1 MKRYLAVLTMLL
13 IVPLALAA
21 RAPSSGSSASIRL
34 PAVAH
39 LPFVARVSIA
49 TPTGLRTPTPTVTA
63 TPRPTATATGLPMGL
78 TIIRSFPA
86 PSGTQP
92 NGLAWDGRYL
102 WMSSYMENGGIY
114 QLDPLDGSVVN
125 VYTPPAAQHSGY
137 GGLTFDGDY
146 LWEADAYGGG
156 IYQLRMSDASVVS
169 TIPCPE
175 DRVEDLAWDGT
186 HLWAAG
192 RQSSKIYRIRSSDGV
207 VTAVLEPPTQ
217 FGNNGLA
224 YFLDTLW
231 LSHEGELLRISPT
244 DGQVL
249 ARLEHSIP
257 RPDGLAWAGLR
268 LWVASFSEARIYLC
282 DIRQ

>member
-1 MKRYLAVLTMLL
+1 
-13 IVPLALAA
+13 
-21 RAPSSGSSASIRL
+21 
-34 PAVAH
+34 
-39 LPFVARVSIA
+39 
-49 TPTGLRTPTPTVTA
+49 
-63 TPRPTATATGLPMGL
+63 
-78 TIIRSFPA
+78 
-86 PSGTQP
+86 
-92 NGLAWDGRYL
+92 
-102 WMSSYMENGGIY
+102 MSSYMQNGGIY

-137 GGLTFDGDY
+137 GGLTFDGTH

-156 IYQLRMSDASVVS
+156 IYQLRMSDAGVVS
-169 TIPCPE
+169 TVPCPE
-175 DRVEDLAWDGT
+175 DYIEDLAWDGT
-186 HLWAAG
+186 HLWTAG
-192 RQSSKIYRIRSSDGV
+192 RQSSKIYRIRPSDGLV
-207 VTAVLEPPTQ
+207 MAVLEPTTQ
-217 FGNNGLA
+217 FGSSGLA
-224 YFLDTLW
+224 YFLDSLW

>member
-1 MKRYLAVLTMLL
+1 MKRYLAGLTILL
-13 IVPLALAA
+13 VALLALAA
-21 RAPSSGSSASIRL
+21 RAPTCGSCASIRL
-34 PAVAH
+34 PAEAY

-49 TPTGLRTPTPTVTA
+49 TPTRPPTPTPTVTA
-63 TPRPTATATGLPMGL
+63 TAVPTATATGLPAGL
-78 TIIRSFPA
+78 TIIRSFAA

-92 NGLAWDGRYL
+92 NGLAWDGRHL
-102 WMSSYMENGGIY
+102 WMSSYMEDGGIY

-125 VYTPPAAQHSGY
+125 VYTPPTAQHSGY
-137 GGLTFDGDY
+137 GGLTFDGTY

-156 IYQLRMSDASVVS
+156 IYRLSTSDAALIS

-175 DRVEDLAWDGT
+175 DSIDDLAWDGT

-192 RQSSKIYRIRSSDGV
+192 RQSSKIYRIRPSDGLV
-207 VTAVLEPPTQ
+207 MAVLEPTTQ
-217 FGNNGLA
+217 FGHNGLA
-224 YFLDTLW
+224 YFLGSLW
-231 LSHEGELLRISPT
+231 LSHEGELLRIDPT